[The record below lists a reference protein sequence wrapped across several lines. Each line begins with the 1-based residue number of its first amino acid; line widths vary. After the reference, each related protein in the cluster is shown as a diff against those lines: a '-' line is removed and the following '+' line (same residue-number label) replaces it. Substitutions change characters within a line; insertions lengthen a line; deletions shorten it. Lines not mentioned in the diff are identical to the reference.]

1 MARALSNA
9 RGQGGAHDIAAPR
22 HLENPRRR
30 ESGKT
35 LKHIKPTCAAETDMS
50 NMLSGTPGNRVFYVV
65 FTPTDAADYDTVRD
79 IPVTVEDAALP
90 ATPFC
95 NALRSHV

>member
-1 MARALSNA
+1 
-9 RGQGGAHDIAAPR
+9 
-22 HLENPRRR
+22 
-30 ESGKT
+30 
-35 LKHIKPTCAAETDMS
+35 MS

-95 NALRSHV
+95 NALRNHV